1 MNIKIERINHMI
13 MEEVSKIL
21 MLEVKDDRFKF
32 VTVTD
37 CDTSNDLSY
46 CKIYVTVL
54 DNEKKDETIKALNN
68 ASSFIRGELA
78 KRIEIRHI
86 PELKFIYDESIVY
99 GEHID
104 KIIDKLNE
112 GK

>member
-21 MLEVKDDRFKF
+21 MLEVKDERFKF
-32 VTVTD
+32 VTITD

-46 CKIYVTVL
+46 AKIYVTVL
-54 DNEKKDETIKALNN
+54 EEEKKEETLKALNK

-78 KRIEIRHI
+78 KRIDIRNI
-86 PELKFIYDESIVY
+86 PELKFYYDESISY
-99 GEHID
+99 GEKID
-104 KIIDKLNE
+104 KIIDELNE
-112 GK
+112 E